1 MEPKMTL
8 RVMAGPLVGMSGEG
22 IGCGYGGQESQDK
35 KLLKLS
41 RLLTASTVHLK
52 VQGLTD
58 SCEYCLREVGLRRAD
73 LRDTW

>member
-1 MEPKMTL
+1 MNLSFQTL
-8 RVMAGPLVGMSGEG
+8 NQPLVGMSGEG